1 MASAMSDDPLDRE
14 TRDLA
19 IRTAQALASHAEE
32 IHGALRRQDAD
43 RNALHD
49 TLSTRITAYHAE
61 TSARLVEVRD
71 ENRRD
76 HAALSANLEKLAAE
90 FHNFPWKI
98 IGWLGIVIAFGVAV
112 IGYLITK
119 GVPWAQ

>member
-1 MASAMSDDPLDRE
+1 MGDESADQT
-14 TRDLA
+14 TRDMA
-19 IRTAQALASHAEE
+19 VRTAQALASHAEE
-32 IHGALRRQDAD
+32 IHGALRRQDED

-49 TLSTRITAYHAE
+49 TLSARITAYHAE
-61 TSARLVEVRD
+61 TGARLIEVRD

-76 HAALSANLEKLAAE
+76 HAALSADLRNLAAE

-98 IGWLGIVIAFGVAV
+98 IGWLGILIAFGMVV
-112 IGYLITK
+112 IGYLITE